1 MLISGIYKI
10 TNLVTRDYYIGSAVN
25 LNSRKRTH
33 FANMNLGK
41 HPNKHLQSSYNKYGK
56 ENFSFEIL
64 AKCPKEYLLK
74 LEQFFID
81 NLKPS
86 FNKRKEV
93 NSNLGMVLTE
103 EHKRKISKSNTNN
116 PKRVGR
122 KLSKEH
128 KENIRKSHLGKK
140 LSEETKQKI
149 SKKFKGENHPMAK
162 LNQEKADEIRTLF
175 GKMKMKE
182 IASKYGVSVSTIE
195 LIKMNKLWV
204 A

>member
-10 TNLVTRDYYIGSAVN
+10 TNTITQDSYIGSAVN

-33 FANMNLGK
+33 FANMNLSK
-41 HPNKHLQSSYNKYGK
+41 HPNKHLQASCNKYSID
-56 ENFSFEIL
+56 NFQFEIL
-64 AKCPKEYLLK
+64 ARCPKEYLLK

-81 NLKPS
+81 NLKPT
-86 FNKRKEV
+86 FNKREKV
-93 NSNLGMVLTE
+93 NSNLGMVLTD
-103 EHKRKISKSNTNN
+103 EHKQKISKSNTNN

-122 KLSKEH
+122 KLSDEH
-128 KENIRKSHLGKK
+128 KEKMRQAKLGKK

-149 SKKFKGENHPMAK
+149 SEKFKGENHPRAK
-162 LNQEKADEIRTLF
+162 LNQEKANEIRTLF

-182 IASKYGVSVSTIE
+182 IALKYGVSVSTVE

-204 A
+204 V

>member
-10 TNLVTRDYYIGSAVN
+10 TNLITQDSYVGSAVN

-33 FANMNLGK
+33 FANMNLSK
-41 HPNKHLQSSYNKYGK
+41 HPNKHLQASCNKYGID
-56 ENFSFEIL
+56 NFQFEIL

-81 NLKPS
+81 NLKPT

-93 NSNLGMVLTE
+93 NSNLGMILTE
-103 EHKRKISKSNTNN
+103 EHKRKISESNTNN
-116 PKRVGR
+116 PKRIGR
-122 KLSKEH
+122 KLSDEH
-128 KENIRKSHLGKK
+128 KEKMRQAKLGKK

-149 SKKFKGENHPMAK
+149 SEKFKGENHPMAK
-162 LNQEKADEIRTLF
+162 LNQEKANEIRTLF
-175 GKMKMKE
+175 GKMKIKE
-182 IASKYGVSVSTIE
+182 IASKYNICVGTVE
-195 LIKMNKLWV
+195 KIKSNKIWV

>member
-1 MLISGIYKI
+1 MNSGIYKI
-10 TNLVTRDYYIGSAVN
+10 TNIITQDSYIGSAVN

-33 FANMNLGK
+33 FANMNLSK
-41 HPNKHLQSSYNKYGK
+41 HSNKHLQASCNKYGID
-56 ENFSFEIL
+56 NFQFDVL

-81 NLKPS
+81 NLKPT

-103 EHKRKISKSNTNN
+103 EHKRKISESNTNN
-116 PKRVGR
+116 PKRIGK
-122 KLSKEH
+122 KLSEETKQ
-128 KENIRKSHLGKK
+128 KMRKAKLGKK

-149 SKKFKGENHPMAK
+149 SEKFKGENHPMAK
-162 LNQEKADEIRTLF
+162 LNQEKANEIRTLF
-175 GKMKMKE
+175 GKMKMKK

-204 A
+204 V

>member
-33 FANMNLGK
+33 FSNMNLGK
-41 HPNKHLQSSYNKYGK
+41 HPNKHLQASCNKYGID
-56 ENFSFEIL
+56 NFQFEVL

-81 NLKPS
+81 ILKPT
-86 FNKRKEV
+86 FNKRKKV

-103 EHKRKISKSNTNN
+103 EHKRKISESNTNN
-116 PKRVGR
+116 PKRIGK
-122 KLSKEH
+122 KLSEEQKE
-128 KENIRKSHLGKK
+128 KMRQAKLGKK

-149 SKKFKGENHPMAK
+149 SEKFKGENHPKAK
-162 LNQEKADEIRTLF
+162 LTQEKANEIRTLF
-175 GKMKMKE
+175 GTMKMKE
-182 IASKYGVSVSTIE
+182 IAFKYNVSVSTIE

>member
-1 MLISGIYKI
+1 MLISGVYKI
-10 TNLVTRDYYIGSAVN
+10 TNLVTGDCYIGSAVN

-33 FANMNLGK
+33 FANMNLDK

-56 ENFSFEIL
+56 ENFSFGVL
-64 AKCPKEYLLK
+64 AKCPKEYNLK

-81 NLKPS
+81 ILKPT

-93 NSNLGMVLTE
+93 NSNLGMVLTD
-103 EHKRKISKSNTNN
+103 EHKEKISKANKNH
-116 PKRVGR
+116 PDRIGR
-122 KLSKEH
+122 KLSEEH
-128 KENIRKSHLGKK
+128 KEAIRKSHIGKS

-149 SKKFKGENHPMAK
+149 SEKFKGENHPKAK
-162 LNQEKADEIRTLF
+162 LTQEKANEIKTLF
-175 GKMKMKE
+175 GTMKMKE
-182 IASKYGVSVSTIE
+182 IASKYNVSVSTIE

>member
-64 AKCPKEYLLK
+64 AKCPKEYNLK

-81 NLKPS
+81 ILKPT

-103 EHKRKISKSNTNN
+103 EHKRKISESNTNN
-116 PKRVGR
+116 PKRIGK
-122 KLSKEH
+122 KLSEEQKE
-128 KENIRKSHLGKK
+128 KMRQAKLGKK

-149 SKKFKGENHPMAK
+149 SEKFRGENHPKAK
-162 LNQEKADEIRTLF
+162 LTQEKANEIRTLF

-182 IASKYGVSVSTIE
+182 IAFKYNVSVSTIE

>member
-1 MLISGIYKI
+1 MISGIYKI
-10 TNLVTRDYYIGSAVN
+10 INIITQDSYIGSAVN

-33 FANMNLGK
+33 FANMNLSK
-41 HPNKHLQSSYNKYGK
+41 HPNKHLQASCNKYGI
-56 ENFSFEIL
+56 ENFQFEVL

-81 NLKPS
+81 GLKPT
-86 FNKRKEV
+86 FNKRKKV

-103 EHKRKISKSNTNN
+103 EHKKKISESNTNN

-122 KLSKEH
+122 KLSDEH
-128 KENIRKSHLGKK
+128 KESIRKSHLGKN

-149 SKKFKGENHPMAK
+149 SEKLKGENHPMAK
-162 LNQEKADEIRTLF
+162 LNQEKANEIRTLF
-175 GKMKMKE
+175 GKIKMKE

-195 LIKMNKLWV
+195 LIKMNKLWI

>member
-10 TNLVTRDYYIGSAVN
+10 TNIVTQDCYIGSAVN

-41 HPNKHLQSSYNKYGK
+41 HPNKHLQASCNKYGK
-56 ENFSFEIL
+56 ENFTFEIL

-81 NLKPS
+81 TIKPS

-103 EHKRKISKSNTNN
+103 EHKQKISKANKNH
-116 PKRVGR
+116 PDRVGR
-122 KLSKEH
+122 KLTDEH
-128 KENIRKSHLGKK
+128 KEAIKKAHIGKS
-140 LSEETKQKI
+140 LSDETKQKI
-149 SKKFKGENHPMAK
+149 SEKFKGEGHPRAK
-162 LNQEKADEIRTLF
+162 LTQEKANEIRTLF
-175 GKMKMKE
+175 GTMKMKE
-182 IASKYGVSVSTIE
+182 IASKYNVSISTIE

-204 A
+204 V

>member
-1 MLISGIYKI
+1 MFISGIYKI
-10 TNLVTRDYYIGSAVN
+10 TNLITQDSYIGSAVN

-33 FANMNLGK
+33 FANMNLSK
-41 HPNKHLQSSYNKYGK
+41 HPNKHLQASCNKYGID
-56 ENFSFEIL
+56 NFQFEVL

-81 NLKPS
+81 ILKPT
-86 FNKRKEV
+86 FNKRKKV

-103 EHKRKISKSNTNN
+103 EHKRKISESNTNN
-116 PKRVGR
+116 PKRIGK
-122 KLSKEH
+122 KLSEKQKE
-128 KENIRKSHLGKK
+128 KMRQAKLGKK

-149 SKKFKGENHPMAK
+149 SEKFRGENHPMAK
-162 LNQEKADEIRTLF
+162 LNQEKANEIRTLF

>member
-1 MLISGIYKI
+1 MFISGIYKI
-10 TNLVTRDYYIGSAVN
+10 TNLITQDSYIGSAVN

-33 FANMNLGK
+33 FANMNLSK
-41 HPNKHLQSSYNKYGK
+41 HPNKHLQASCNKYSID
-56 ENFSFEIL
+56 NFQFEIL

-81 NLKPS
+81 NLKPT

-103 EHKRKISKSNTNN
+103 EHKRKISESNTNN

-122 KLSKEH
+122 KLSDEH
-128 KENIRKSHLGKK
+128 KESIRKSHLGKN

-149 SKKFKGENHPMAK
+149 SNLFKGENHPMAK
-162 LNQEKADEIRTLF
+162 LTQEKANEIKTLF

-182 IASKYGVSVSTIE
+182 IAFKYNVSVSTIE

>member
-10 TNLVTRDYYIGSAVN
+10 TNLVTEDCYIGSAVN

-41 HPNKHLQSSYNKYGK
+41 HPNKHLQASCNKYGK
-56 ENFSFEIL
+56 ENFIFEIL

-81 NLKPS
+81 TIKPS

-103 EHKRKISKSNTNN
+103 EHKQKISKANKNH
-116 PKRVGR
+116 PDRVGR
-122 KLSKEH
+122 KLSDEH
-128 KENIRKSHLGKK
+128 KEAIRKSHIGKI
-140 LSEETKQKI
+140 LSNETKQKI
-149 SKKFKGENHPMAK
+149 SEKFKGENHPNAK
-162 LNQEKADEIRTLF
+162 LTQEKADEIRMLF
-175 GKMKMKE
+175 GIMKMKE
-182 IASKYGVSVSTIE
+182 IASKYNVSVSTIE

-204 A
+204 V